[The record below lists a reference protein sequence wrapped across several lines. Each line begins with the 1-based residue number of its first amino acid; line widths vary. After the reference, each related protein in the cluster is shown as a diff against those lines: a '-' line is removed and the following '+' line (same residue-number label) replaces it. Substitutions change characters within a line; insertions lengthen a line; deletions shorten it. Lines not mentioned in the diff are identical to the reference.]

1 MDAWDR
7 EDRAGWDELMAEK
20 PPRCPSCG
28 GSKVAYVLWG
38 LPAMSR
44 RLRELEGSGDVV
56 IAGCMIP
63 GEPHAPAKWLCRS
76 CGYAWGL
83 DPEDER
89 RGLTAVGPVG

>member
-1 MDAWDR
+1 MDFDR
-7 EDRAGWDELMAEK
+7 EDAAGWDDLMARK
-20 PPRCPSCG
+20 PSTCPRCG

-38 LPAMSR
+38 FPAGSR
-44 RLRELEGSGDVV
+44 RLMELQESGEVE

-63 GEPHAPAKWLCRS
+63 AAPEAPAMWLCRT

-89 RGLTAVGPVG
+89 RGLTPVGPFG